1 MNPRA
6 FQESVLNQSREIQ
19 IYRVNER
26 KETVDRRR
34 ASYEEAYASG
44 MAFFGYI
51 RDGISAF
58 DIDHHKGVQASL
70 EAVQE
75 LESYNLSPVVIE
87 SSRGMGKAH
96 LYVPYDSEEERIL
109 GEEIVK
115 RHTAKYD
122 AECDYRFN
130 TPIRP
135 PLSPCAKPH
144 GLPMALMYPKGEE
157 EAYRRLNLGKG
168 KKPEQRKAKEYT
180 PRSLPKNSQGFPRMS
195 LELEREFKI
204 PKTNKSRSEH
214 LARLAGKCKGLGWS
228 GEEFAEACLYYPSG
242 AGSKALSNHRRD
254 PKGWLINHVWD
265 GIEASRG
272 DNRTEEDREYIARLK
287 EWSFYIPPKQRAG
300 VKSLIEAI
308 LDQVETSGEYE
319 NFHLSYRNASSLMG
333 TSNLQTAQRRITW
346 AIEAGFLEV
355 TKKGT
360 LTMATEYRV
369 CLPKE
374 SLNSNTPYTFSQ
386 GERQEI
392 VWECDCLVQSQE
404 TELLRRYREAFHG
417 LNTGYMVAWELL
429 RQGEATAKALSERL
443 NRRVSQIKKYLRA
456 LEFYQIVKEEDGVWS
471 LTLTQ
476 ETIENMAHTREK
488 IGLFARYRAGYE
500 RHKETRREH
509 QRKTYKK
516 FSYKLE
522 LRVLDKRVGVR
533 SRPRESEPVYAYVS

>member
-6 FQESVLNQSREIQ
+6 LQESVLNQSRDIQ

-26 KETVDRRR
+26 GETVDRKIV
-34 ASYEEAYASG
+34 SYEKAFNSG
-44 MAFFGYI
+44 MAFFGFI

-58 DIDHHKGVQASL
+58 DIDHEQGVQASL
-70 EAVQE
+70 KAVQE

-87 SSRGMGKAH
+87 SSKGMGKAH

-109 GEEIVK
+109 GKEIVG
-115 RHTAKYD
+115 RYTKYD
-122 AECDYRFN
+122 YRLD

-144 GLPMALMYPKGEE
+144 GLPMALVYPTGEE
-157 EAYRRLNLGKG
+157 DAYRRLNLGKG
-168 KKPEQRKAKEYT
+168 KKPKPKAKEYT
-180 PRSLPKNSQGFPRMS
+180 PLSLRKNSQGFPRMS

-254 PKGWLINHVWD
+254 PKGWLINHVWN
-265 GIEASRG
+265 GINASRG
-272 DNRTEEDREYIARLK
+272 DTRTEEDKEYIEKLK

-308 LDQVETSGEYE
+308 LGEVETSGKYE
-319 NFHLSYRNASSLMG
+319 NFHLSYRNASALMG
-333 TSNLQTAQRRITW
+333 TSSLQTAINRITW

-386 GERQEI
+386 GESQGD
-392 VWECDCLVQSQE
+392 VYECYRLVPSQE

-417 LNTGYMVAWELL
+417 LNMGYTVAWELL
-429 RQGEATAKALSERL
+429 RQGEATVKALSERL
-443 NRRVSQIKKYLRA
+443 NRRVSQIQKYLRA

-500 RHKETRREH
+500 RHKEARREH
-509 QRKTYKK
+509 QRKTYTK
-516 FSYKLE
+516 FSYPLAMLE
-522 LRVLDKRVGVR
+522 SRVGVR
-533 SRPRESEPVYAYVS
+533 SRPRESEPVYAYLC

>member
-6 FQESVLNQSREIQ
+6 LQESVLNQSREIQ

-58 DIDHHKGVQASL
+58 DIDHQEGVEDSL
-70 EAVQE
+70 RAVQE
-75 LESYNLSPVVIE
+75 LESYNLFPVVIE

-115 RHTAKYD
+115 RHTAKHGK
-122 AECDYRFN
+122 CDYRLN

-144 GLPMALMYPKGEE
+144 GLPMALVYPKGE

-168 KKPEQRKAKEYT
+168 KKLEQRKAKEYT

-228 GEEFAEACLYYPSG
+228 GEEFAEACLYFPSG
-242 AGSKALSNHRRD
+242 AGSKALSTHRRD

-272 DNRTEEDREYIARLK
+272 DNRTEEDKEYIARLK

-308 LDQVETSGEYE
+308 LDQVETSGEYK

-333 TSNLQTAQRRITW
+333 TSSLQTAINRITW

-369 CLPKE
+369 CLPKQ

-386 GERQEI
+386 GESQGD
-392 VWECDCLVQSQE
+392 VYECYRLVPSQE

-417 LNTGYMVAWELL
+417 LNMGYTVAWELL
-429 RQGEATAKALSERL
+429 RQGEATVKALSERL
-443 NRRVSQIKKYLRA
+443 NRKVSLIKKHLKA

-509 QRKTYKK
+509 QRKTYTK
-516 FSYKLE
+516 FSYPLAMLE
-522 LRVLDKRVGVR
+522 SRVGVR

>member
-58 DIDHHKGVQASL
+58 DIDHQEGVEDSL
-70 EAVQE
+70 RAVQE
-75 LESYNLSPVVIE
+75 LESYNLFPVVIE

-115 RHTAKYD
+115 RHTAKHGK
-122 AECDYRFN
+122 CDYRLN

-144 GLPMALMYPKGEE
+144 GLPMALVYPKGE

-180 PRSLPKNSQGFPRMS
+180 PRSLPRNSQGFPRMS

-228 GEEFAEACLYYPSG
+228 GEEFAEACLYFPSG
-242 AGSKALSNHRRD
+242 AGSKALSTHRRD

-272 DNRTEEDREYIARLK
+272 DNRTEEDKEYIARLK

-308 LDQVETSGEYE
+308 LGEVETSGEYK
-319 NFHLSYRNASSLMG
+319 NFHLSYRNASALMG
-333 TSNLQTAQRRITW
+333 TSSLQTAINRITW

-374 SLNSNTPYTFSQ
+374 SLNSNTPYTFPQ
-386 GERQEI
+386 GERQGD
-392 VWECDCLVQSQE
+392 VYECYRFVPSQE

-417 LNTGYMVAWELL
+417 LNMGYTVAWELL
-429 RQGEATAKALSERL
+429 RQGEATVKALSERL
-443 NRRVSQIKKYLRA
+443 NRKVSLIKKHLKA

-509 QRKTYKK
+509 QRKTYTK
-516 FSYKLE
+516 FSYPLAMLE
-522 LRVLDKRVGVR
+522 SRVGVR

>member
-6 FQESVLNQSREIQ
+6 LQESVLNQSRDIR

-26 KETVDRRR
+26 KENEYVRK
-34 ASYEEAYASG
+34 ASYEEAFNSG
-44 MAFFGYI
+44 MAFFGFI

-58 DIDHHKGVQASL
+58 DIDHQQGVQASL

-87 SSRGMGKAH
+87 SSKGMGKAH
-96 LYVPYDSEEERIL
+96 LYVPYNSEEERIL
-109 GEEIVK
+109 GEQIVR
-115 RHTAKYD
+115 RHTSKYQ
-122 AECDYRFN
+122 AECDYRLN

-144 GLPMALMYPKGEE
+144 GLPMALVYPTGEE
-157 EAYRRLNLGKG
+157 DAYRRLNLGKG
-168 KKPEQRKAKEYT
+168 KKPKPKAKEYT
-180 PRSLPKNSQGFPRMS
+180 PLSLRKNSQGFPRMS
-195 LELEREFKI
+195 LDLETEFK
-204 PKTNKSRSEH
+204 KELKKGSRSEH
-214 LARLAGKCKGLGWS
+214 LARLGGICKGLGWS
-228 GEEFAEACLYYPSG
+228 SEEFAEACLFYPSG
-242 AGSKALSNHRRD
+242 AGKKAEEKGD
-254 PKGWLINHVWD
+254 PRGWLITQIWNR
-265 GIEASRG
+265 IEASSG
-272 DNRTEEDREYIARLK
+272 DNRTEEAREYIARLK
-287 EWSFYIPPKQRAG
+287 EWSFYVPPKQRAG

-308 LDQVETSGEYE
+308 LDQVETSGKYE
-319 NFHLSYRNASSLMG
+319 NFHLSDRNASALMG
-333 TSNLQTAQRRITW
+333 TSSVQTARRRITW
-346 AIEAGFLEV
+346 AIEAGFLEK

-374 SLNSNTPYTFSQ
+374 SLNGNTPYTFSQ
-386 GERQEI
+386 EERQGN
-392 VWECDCLVQSQE
+392 VWECDCLVQTQE

-429 RQGEATAKALSERL
+429 RQGEATAKTLSERL
-443 NRRVSQIKKYLRA
+443 KRRVSQIKKYLKA

-476 ETIENMAHTREK
+476 ETVENMAYTREK
-488 IGLFARYRAGYE
+488 VGLFARYRAGYE

-522 LRVLDKRVGVR
+522 LRVLEKRVAVR
-533 SRPRESEPVYAYVS
+533 RRPRESEPVYAYLC

>member
-6 FQESVLNQSREIQ
+6 LQESVLNQSREIQ

-58 DIDHHKGVQASL
+58 DIDHQEGVEDSL
-70 EAVQE
+70 RAVQE
-75 LESYNLSPVVIE
+75 LESYNLFPVVIE

-115 RHTAKYD
+115 RHTAKHGK
-122 AECDYRFN
+122 CDYRFN

-144 GLPMALMYPKGEE
+144 GLPMALVYPKGE

-168 KKPEQRKAKEYT
+168 KKPEQPKAKEYT

-228 GEEFAEACLYYPSG
+228 GEEFAEACLYFPSG

-265 GIEASRG
+265 EIKASRG
-272 DNRTEEDREYIARLK
+272 DTRTEEDKEYIARLK

-308 LDQVETSGEYE
+308 LGEVETSGKYE
-319 NFHLSYRNASSLMG
+319 NFHLSYRNASALMG
-333 TSNLQTAQRRITW
+333 TSSLQTAINRITW

-386 GERQEI
+386 GERQGD
-392 VWECDCLVQSQE
+392 VYECYRLVPSQE

-417 LNTGYMVAWELL
+417 LNMGYTVAWELL
-429 RQGEATAKALSERL
+429 RQGKATVKALSERL
-443 NRRVSQIKKYLRA
+443 NRKVSLIKKHLKA
-456 LEFYQIVKEEDGVWS
+456 LEFYEIVKEEDGVWS

-509 QRKTYKK
+509 QRKTYTK
-516 FSYKLE
+516 FSYPLAMLE
-522 LRVLDKRVGVR
+522 SRVGVR

>member
-6 FQESVLNQSREIQ
+6 LQESVLNQSREIQ

-58 DIDHHKGVQASL
+58 DIDHQEGVEDSL
-70 EAVQE
+70 RAVQE
-75 LESYNLSPVVIE
+75 LESYNLFPVVIE

-115 RHTAKYD
+115 RHTAKHGK
-122 AECDYRFN
+122 CDYRLN

-144 GLPMALMYPKGEE
+144 GLPMALVYPKGE

-228 GEEFAEACLYYPSG
+228 GEEFAEACLYFPSG

-272 DNRTEEDREYIARLK
+272 DNRTEEDKEYIARLK

-308 LDQVETSGEYE
+308 LDQVETSGEYK
-319 NFHLSYRNASSLMG
+319 NFHLSYRNASALMG
-333 TSNLQTAQRRITW
+333 TSSLQTAINRITW

-369 CLPKE
+369 CLPKQ
-374 SLNSNTPYTFSQ
+374 SLNSNTPYTISQ
-386 GERQEI
+386 GESQED
-392 VWECDCLVQSQE
+392 VYECYRFVPSQE

-417 LNTGYMVAWELL
+417 LNMGYTVAWELL
-429 RQGEATAKALSERL
+429 RQGEATVKALSERL
-443 NRRVSQIKKYLRA
+443 NRKVSLIKKHLKA

-509 QRKTYKK
+509 QRKTYTK
-516 FSYKLE
+516 FSYPLAMLE
-522 LRVLDKRVGVR
+522 SRVGVR

>member
-58 DIDHHKGVQASL
+58 DIDHQEGVEDSL
-70 EAVQE
+70 RAVQE
-75 LESYNLSPVVIE
+75 LESYNLFPVVIE

-115 RHTAKYD
+115 RHTAKHGK
-122 AECDYRFN
+122 CDYRLN

-144 GLPMALMYPKGEE
+144 GLPMALVYPKGE

-272 DNRTEEDREYIARLK
+272 DNRTEEDKEYIARLK

-308 LDQVETSGEYE
+308 LGEVETSGEYK
-319 NFHLSYRNASSLMG
+319 NFHLSYRNASALMG
-333 TSNLQTAQRRITW
+333 TSSLQTAINRITW
-346 AIEAGFLEV
+346 AIEAGFLEI

-374 SLNSNTPYTFSQ
+374 SLNSNTPYTFPQGESQ
-386 GERQEI
+386 GD
-392 VWECDCLVQSQE
+392 VYECYRFVPSQE

-417 LNTGYMVAWELL
+417 LNMGYTVAWELL
-429 RQGEATAKALSERL
+429 RQGEATVKALSERL
-443 NRRVSQIKKYLRA
+443 NRKVSLIKKHLKA

-509 QRKTYKK
+509 QRKTYTK
-516 FSYKLE
+516 FSYPLAMLE
-522 LRVLDKRVGVR
+522 SRVGVR

>member
-6 FQESVLNQSREIQ
+6 LQESVLNQSRDIQ

-26 KETVDRRR
+26 GETVDRKIV
-34 ASYEEAYASG
+34 SYEKAFNSG
-44 MAFFGYI
+44 MAFFGFI

-58 DIDHHKGVQASL
+58 DIDHEQGVQASL
-70 EAVQE
+70 KAVQE

-87 SSRGMGKAH
+87 SSKGMGKAH

-109 GEEIVK
+109 GKEIVG
-115 RHTAKYD
+115 RYTKYD
-122 AECDYRFN
+122 YRLD

-144 GLPMALMYPKGEE
+144 GLPMALVYPTGEE
-157 EAYRRLNLGKG
+157 DAYRRLNLGKG
-168 KKPEQRKAKEYT
+168 KKPEPKAKEYT
-180 PRSLPKNSQGFPRMS
+180 PLSLRKNSQGFPRMS

-254 PKGWLINHVWD
+254 PKGWLINHVWN
-265 GIEASRG
+265 GINASRG
-272 DNRTEEDREYIARLK
+272 DTRTEEDKEYIEKLK

-308 LDQVETSGEYE
+308 LGEVETSGKYE
-319 NFHLSYRNASSLMG
+319 NFHLSYRNASALMG
-333 TSNLQTAQRRITW
+333 TSSLQTAINRITW

-386 GERQEI
+386 GESQGD
-392 VWECDCLVQSQE
+392 VYECYRLVPSQE

-417 LNTGYMVAWELL
+417 LNMGYTVAWELL
-429 RQGEATAKALSERL
+429 RQGEATVKALSERL
-443 NRRVSQIKKYLRA
+443 NRRVSQIQKYLRA

-500 RHKETRREH
+500 RHKEARREH
-509 QRKTYKK
+509 QRKTYTK
-516 FSYKLE
+516 FSYPLAMLE
-522 LRVLDKRVGVR
+522 SRVGVR
-533 SRPRESEPVYAYVS
+533 SRPRESEPVYAYLC